1 MFSLWGGSSEL
12 QKKAD
17 ATLHQLNAVRAE
29 LVRSEAGRQ
38 RLRVALADQAAEGQE
53 RELELRAMELE
64 L

>member
-17 ATLHQLNAVRAE
+17 ATLDQLNAVRAE

-38 RLRVALADQAAEGQE
+38 RLRVALADQPP
-53 RELELRAMELE
+53 RARSVSWSYEQWS
-64 L
+64 